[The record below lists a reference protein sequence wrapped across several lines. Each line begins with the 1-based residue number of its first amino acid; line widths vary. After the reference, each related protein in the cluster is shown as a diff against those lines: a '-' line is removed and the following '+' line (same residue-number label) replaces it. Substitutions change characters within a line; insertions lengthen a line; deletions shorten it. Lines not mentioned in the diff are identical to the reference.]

1 VLTKPTTHKDAIQP
15 NDPVLYR
22 RALEIGKETLKAEG
36 SKAAAARAIYKV
48 LADEHREVILRAFVE
63 GATITPKG
71 SPTYYHAIK
80 RKLRRQRALD

>member
-1 VLTKPTTHKDAIQP
+1 VQTNSDLPKKPMQP
-15 NDPVLYR
+15 NDSVLYR

-48 LADEHREVILRAFVE
+48 LADEHREVVLRAFVE

-80 RKLRRQRALD
+80 RKLRRQQALK